1 MFVVSALG
9 SFTPVLGLRYSAL
22 QLSPKVLQL
31 GKHFGTGVIL
41 ATGFIHMFPG
51 AIFSLT
57 DPCVPE
63 SVAAYSAW
71 AGLLTMLT
79 AMAFHNIEYAVTA
92 HAEPAVPVTIIPGGA
107 AQENEEKSARHSAP
121 TLDHADT
128 LALEMTDGS
137 QPLEKLHLGSE
148 SRPKHACR
156 HAHHQCHGHTHT
168 PLFHDQ
174 ANDSRRITTY
184 LLEFGIAL
192 HSVIIGV
199 ALGTAQG
206 TEFVSLLVALCFH
219 QFFEGLAL
227 GARIAELS
235 YQSSWMPLANA
246 MVYAVTTPIGTALG
260 VAIRAVYQARS
271 PTTLVVQGVLDAV
284 SAGILIYTALVNM
297 MAQEFAQPGFKAQS
311 SATKWSCW
319 TALYLGAIAMSVVG
333 IWA

>member
-9 SFTPVLGLRYSAL
+9 SFTPVLGLRYPAL
-22 QLSPKVLQL
+22 QLPPMLLQL

-63 SVAAYSAW
+63 TVAAYSAL

-79 AMAFHNIEYAVTA
+79 AMAFHNIEYAVTV
-92 HAEPAVPVTIIPGGA
+92 HADPAVPVTTISGGTLH
-107 AQENEEKSARHSAP
+107 ENGEKSARHSAP
-121 TLDHADT
+121 VLEHANT
-128 LALEMTDGS
+128 LAVEIADS
-137 QPLEKLHLGSE
+137 SPPLEKLHLDPAP
-148 SRPKHACR
+148 RPEHGQ
-156 HAHHQCHGHTHT
+156 HQCHGHTHT

-174 ANDSRRITTY
+174 ENDPRQITTY

-192 HSVIIGV
+192 HSIIIGV

-227 GARIAELS
+227 GARIAELR
-235 YQSSWMPLANA
+235 YRASWMPLANA
-246 MVYAVTTPIGTALG
+246 LVYAVTTPIGTALG

-297 MAQEFAQPGFKAQS
+297 MAQEFAQPGFKAQPS
-311 SATKWSCW
+311 GTKWSCW
-319 TALYLGAIAMSVVG
+319 AALYLGAIAMSVVG
-333 IWA
+333 VWA